1 MTVGFRVNFLGGKN
15 IMKNVKKLAVTA
27 MLFAVGIVLPFM
39 IGQIPAIGK
48 MLLPMHIPVLLCGF
62 IVGWQYGAVI
72 GFLLPIVRG
81 ILFGMPP
88 LYPNAIAMAFEMV
101 TYGFVSGFLYSHA
114 KWQCTKML
122 YVSLIAAMLA
132 GRVVWA
138 FAEVVLLG
146 IGGNMFT
153 WNMFVAGAVLNAIP
167 GIIVQLVLIPLIMVA
182 LKRAKVVPLW
192 IGNGNKSG
200 VSGRAVE
207 K

>member
-1 MTVGFRVNFLGGKN
+1 
-15 IMKNVKKLAVTA
+15 MKNVKKLAVTA

-72 GFLLPIVRG
+72 GILLPIVRG

-88 LYPNAIAMAFEMV
+88 LYPNAVAMAFEMA

-122 YVSLIAAMLA
+122 FVSLIAAMLA
-132 GRVVWA
+132 GRLVWA

-153 WNMFVAGAVLNAIP
+153 WNMFVAGAFLNAIP

>member
-153 WNMFVAGAVLNAIP
+153 WNMFVAGAFLNAIP

>member
-1 MTVGFRVNFLGGKN
+1 
-15 IMKNVKKLAVTA
+15 MKNVKKLAVTA

-88 LYPNAIAMAFEMV
+88 LYPNAVAMAFEMA

-122 YVSLIAAMLA
+122 YVSLIAARLA
-132 GRVVWA
+132 GRVGWA
-138 FAEVVLLG
+138 CAEVVL
-146 IGGNMFT
+146 
-153 WNMFVAGAVLNAIP
+153 P